1 MKRLLALGIAVAFTA
16 ALAGYAAAQT
26 PAPAPAAAPV
36 KADKGEMKADK
47 GEMKMKK
54 IPAKN
59 ANGAVKS
66 ASADSVVVAGKE
78 KVKGSKEMK
87 DVEWTFGVDAKTA
100 IKKGGK
106 SITATDLKAGDPV
119 HVRYMEHDGKAVATA
134 INVRPAKQ
142 AAANPCAGKP
152 MDKK

>member
-16 ALAGYAAAQT
+16 ALAGFAAAQT
-26 PAPAPAAAPV
+26 PAPAPAPAPV

-47 GEMKMKK
+47 GEMKKM
-54 IPAKN
+54 PAKN
-59 ANGAVKS
+59 ANGAVKV

-78 KVKGSKEMK
+78 KVKGSKELK

-106 SITATDLKAGDPV
+106 SITAADLKAGDPV

-134 INVRPAKQ
+134 INVKAAGKQ

-152 MDKK
+152 MYKK

>member
-16 ALAGYAAAQT
+16 ALAGFAAAQT
-26 PAPAPAAAPV
+26 PAPAPAPAP
-36 KADKGEMKADK
+36 MKADK
-47 GEMKMKK
+47 GEMKKM
-54 IPAKN
+54 PAKN

-106 SITATDLKAGDPV
+106 SITAADLKAGDPV

-134 INVRPAKQ
+134 INVRPAKKT
-142 AAANPCAGKP
+142 AANPCAGKP
-152 MDKK
+152 ADKK

>member
-16 ALAGYAAAQT
+16 ALAGFAAAQT
-26 PAPAPAAAPV
+26 PAPAPAPAPV

-47 GEMKMKK
+47 GEMKKM
-54 IPAKN
+54 PAKN
-59 ANGAVKS
+59 ANGAVKV

-78 KVKGSKEMK
+78 KVKGSKELK

-106 SITATDLKAGDPV
+106 SITAADLKAGDPV
-119 HVRYMEHDGKAVATA
+119 HVRYMEHDGKAVAAA
-134 INVRPAKQ
+134 INVRPAKKT
-142 AAANPCAGKP
+142 AANPCAGKP
-152 MDKK
+152 ADKK